1 MELRETTEGDVL
13 VLAPEGNLV
22 DTEDT
27 SAIDT
32 RLAAA
37 LKAKVVRVVIDCAGV
52 GLVSSSAIRILLMT
66 MRKLE
71 RVQGRLVLCSLS
83 AKVISAFAISGFDK
97 DFTVAGTRDEAFV
110 RVREVVA
117 TQQPRKTKRAPV
129 AEASAPPVAAIP
141 PTPAADA
148 APPVA
153 TPPAPP
159 VAEPQPVPKVAVQP
173 PAAVA
178 PTPAAAPPAADAPPA
193 PAQENPKVQAPV
205 APPQPDA
212 DELAATLLRALAVP
226 GVVNRGRGTPV
237 PDAEMLAAGILG
249 ALGTQRGSSRAG

>member
-37 LKAKVVRVVIDCAGV
+37 LKAKVARVVIDCTGV

-83 AKVISAFAISGFDK
+83 AKVLSAFAISGFDK
-97 DFTVAGTRDEAFV
+97 DFTVVGTRDQAFV

-117 TQQPRKTKRAPV
+117 AQQARKTKRAP
-129 AEASAPPVAAIP
+129 APEASAPPAAAAEP
-141 PTPAADA
+141 PSPAAA
-148 APPVA
+148 AP
-153 TPPAPP
+153 
-159 VAEPQPVPKVAVQP
+159 
-173 PAAVA
+173 
-178 PTPAAAPPAADAPPA
+178 PAAAPPAVAAPPPAPAAAAQPPAAAAVRSTPVAAPPVADAPPA
-193 PAQENPKVQAPV
+193 AVTETPKTPAPMV
-205 APPQPDA
+205 PPSA
-212 DELAATLLRALAVP
+212 EFDELAATLLRTLAVP
-226 GVVNRGRGTPV
+226 GVVSRERGTPL
-237 PDAEMLAAGILG
+237 PDAEMLASGLLG
-249 ALGTQRGSSRAG
+249 ALGAQRGSSRVG